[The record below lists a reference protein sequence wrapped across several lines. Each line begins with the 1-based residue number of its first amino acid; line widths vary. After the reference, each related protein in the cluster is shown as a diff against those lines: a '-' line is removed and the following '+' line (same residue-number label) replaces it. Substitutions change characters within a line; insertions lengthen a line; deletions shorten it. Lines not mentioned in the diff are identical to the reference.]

1 LYSGSGADDS
11 PGGSGSS
18 TRWTDGSQS
27 VAPRTAAKLGIGV
40 GERSLLRTVW
50 EDPHDRESR
59 SLIDVIE
66 CASATDASE
75 AQADRL
81 AANQLARL
89 LEGPPDLGLASF
101 TRPPKRRRRPCFS
114 RGGLGDEAFLKFF
127 IFGGNV
133 IRREGRLRSAP
144 KRLDAT
150 SE

>member
-1 LYSGSGADDS
+1 
-11 PGGSGSS
+11 
-18 TRWTDGSQS
+18 
-27 VAPRTAAKLGIGV
+27 
-40 GERSLLRTVW
+40 
-50 EDPHDRESR
+50 
-59 SLIDVIE
+59 VIE

-114 RGGLGDEAFLKFF
+114 RVGLGDEAFLKFF

>member
-1 LYSGSGADDS
+1 VLLARALEQALSHSRHLLAGD
-11 PGGSGSS
+11 
-18 TRWTDGSQS
+18 
-27 VAPRTAAKLGIGV
+27 KL
-40 GERSLLRTVW
+40 
-50 EDPHDRESR
+50 
-59 SLIDVIE
+59 
-66 CASATDASE
+66 

-101 TRPPKRRRRPCFS
+101 THPPKRRRRPCFS
-114 RGGLGDEAFLKFF
+114 REGLGDEAFLKFL

-133 IRREGRLRSAP
+133 VRREGRLRSAP